1 MTKVSRALSI
11 AVVMTTL
18 QLGAAAQQR
27 STPPADEIN
36 APTVQDH
43 DLVLG
48 AWELDLS
55 RSTFSPGPPPRAE
68 IRSYQEE
75 HEGIKAIILTTNA
88 DGSKTRMEYVAS
100 FNDVMSMVTGSS
112 QTDAIRLRKIDEYTA
127 ESQLSFQ
134 GKPVGRA
141 QRVVSRDGQ
150 TMTITLDRTA
160 PVGVHSVY
168 VFKRV
173 GP

>member
-1 MTKVSRALSI
+1 MTRGIRALSI
-11 AVVMTTL
+11 AAVVMTL

-27 STPPADEIN
+27 SSAPDEPN
-36 APTVQDH
+36 PPTVQDQE
-43 DLVLG
+43 LVLG

-55 RSTFSPGPPPRAE
+55 RSTFSPGPALRGE

-75 HEGIKAIILTTNA
+75 HEGIKAIILTTNP

-100 FNDVMSMVTGSS
+100 FNVPTAMVTGSQ
-112 QTDAIRLRKIDEYTA
+112 QTDAIRLKIVDPYTA
-127 ESQLSFQ
+127 EGELLYQ
-134 GKPVGRA
+134 GKPVGRTR
-141 QRVVSRDGQ
+141 RVVARDGQ

-160 PVGVHSVY
+160 PTALHNVY
-168 VFKRV
+168 LYKRV